1 MYDYNFF
8 PRFYRCIEA
17 KKRFLSILG
26 QKSEKGKETGMEK
39 KQHPSY
45 GMIRF
50 ARSSIGGSGTALF
63 GSSIMHNNVIRLSIS
78 KGMLE
83 RVLSAMKKIILII
96 ITVVT
101 MLGIS
106 ACGDKQSNQSTVTDD
121 YRYSSYTYD
130 DNAPQYYMAGSAAAS
145 ETGYYYIDGAPVIN
159 NSNMY
164 IYYYDMIKDMTIPLC
179 SKVDCDHRTDECEAY
194 ISQNICVGSKI
205 WYHNERLYMIEKTEE
220 KDILVSYDKTMRDK
234 KEEKTLSINGLS
246 VNKNSKN
253 ACITNGKLYY
263 ELSGDNSLFICAV
276 SLNSDEQAY
285 VVKEYVSEYNYYE
298 RVSLYPIEDKIYVNW
313 LSGVSADKSLYYIE
327 QIDIS
332 TDKVSRLCDMN
343 EKYPEISSTIINW
356 NSETY
361 FDKDGNLY
369 FTCVDKDNYMVK
381 KLNISTGDIKDLYVQ
396 ELQHEKDY
404 GYVHLKN
411 YDGNYIYIY
420 KGVNL
425 MALSGKPLD
434 EQFKK
439 YDNYI
444 YILDTDGNIKDTV
457 ILNNTDEKVSGNISA
472 EFYGGD
478 ERCLLIGFS
487 THDIKGLEL
496 SEEEQNLRIKLED
509 EVFKNKKGFVDVNV
523 SAILDKSQIGS
534 GNITL
539 EPVTPE

>member
-1 MYDYNFF
+1 
-8 PRFYRCIEA
+8 
-17 KKRFLSILG
+17 
-26 QKSEKGKETGMEK
+26 
-39 KQHPSY
+39 
-45 GMIRF
+45 
-50 ARSSIGGSGTALF
+50 
-63 GSSIMHNNVIRLSIS
+63 
-78 KGMLE
+78 
-83 RVLSAMKKIILII
+83 MKKIILII

-130 DNAPQYYMAGSAAAS
+130 DNAPQYYMASSAAAS

>member
-1 MYDYNFF
+1 
-8 PRFYRCIEA
+8 
-17 KKRFLSILG
+17 
-26 QKSEKGKETGMEK
+26 
-39 KQHPSY
+39 
-45 GMIRF
+45 
-50 ARSSIGGSGTALF
+50 
-63 GSSIMHNNVIRLSIS
+63 
-78 KGMLE
+78 
-83 RVLSAMKKIILII
+83 MKKIILII

-369 FTCVDKDNYMVK
+369 FTCVDKDNYLVK

>member
-1 MYDYNFF
+1 
-8 PRFYRCIEA
+8 
-17 KKRFLSILG
+17 
-26 QKSEKGKETGMEK
+26 MER
-39 KQHPSY
+39 
-45 GMIRF
+45 G
-50 ARSSIGGSGTALF
+50 
-63 GSSIMHNNVIRLSIS
+63 V
-78 KGMLE
+78 
-83 RVLSAMKKIILII
+83 SAMKKILLI
-96 ITVVT
+96 
-101 MLGIS
+101 MM
-106 ACGDKQSNQSTVTDD
+106 TVTTALVMTACSGKTNSQTSSED
-121 YRYSSYTYD
+121 YKYSSYVYD
-130 DNAPQYYMAGSAAAS
+130 DNAPQYYMSDNAAAS
-145 ETGYYYIDGAPVIN
+145 ETGYYYIAGAPVN
-159 NSNMY
+159 NNRNSY
-164 IYYYDMIKDMTIPLC
+164 IYYYDMVKDMTIPLC
-179 SKVDCDHRTDECEAY
+179 SKMDCDHRTEECEAY
-194 ISQNICVGSKI
+194 MSKDACLGNKI
-205 WYHNERLYMIEKTEE
+205 WYHNQRLYMIERTTE

-381 KLNISTGDIKDLYVQ
+381 KLYISTGDIKDLYVQ

>member
-1 MYDYNFF
+1 
-8 PRFYRCIEA
+8 
-17 KKRFLSILG
+17 
-26 QKSEKGKETGMEK
+26 
-39 KQHPSY
+39 
-45 GMIRF
+45 
-50 ARSSIGGSGTALF
+50 
-63 GSSIMHNNVIRLSIS
+63 
-78 KGMLE
+78 
-83 RVLSAMKKIILII
+83 MKKIILII

-205 WYHNERLYMIEKTEE
+205 WYHNQRLYMIEKTEE

-332 TDKVSRLCDMN
+332 TDNVSRLCDMN

-381 KLNISTGDIKDLYVQ
+381 KLNVSTGDIKDLYVQ

-444 YILDTDGNIKDTV
+444 YILDSNIKDTV

>member
-1 MYDYNFF
+1 
-8 PRFYRCIEA
+8 
-17 KKRFLSILG
+17 
-26 QKSEKGKETGMEK
+26 
-39 KQHPSY
+39 
-45 GMIRF
+45 
-50 ARSSIGGSGTALF
+50 
-63 GSSIMHNNVIRLSIS
+63 
-78 KGMLE
+78 
-83 RVLSAMKKIILII
+83 MKKIILII

-539 EPVTPE
+539 KPVTPE

>member
-1 MYDYNFF
+1 
-8 PRFYRCIEA
+8 
-17 KKRFLSILG
+17 
-26 QKSEKGKETGMEK
+26 
-39 KQHPSY
+39 
-45 GMIRF
+45 
-50 ARSSIGGSGTALF
+50 
-63 GSSIMHNNVIRLSIS
+63 
-78 KGMLE
+78 
-83 RVLSAMKKIILII
+83 MKKIILII

-130 DNAPQYYMAGSAAAS
+130 DNAPQYYMEGSAAAS

>member
-1 MYDYNFF
+1 
-8 PRFYRCIEA
+8 
-17 KKRFLSILG
+17 
-26 QKSEKGKETGMEK
+26 MER
-39 KQHPSY
+39 
-45 GMIRF
+45 G
-50 ARSSIGGSGTALF
+50 
-63 GSSIMHNNVIRLSIS
+63 V
-78 KGMLE
+78 
-83 RVLSAMKKIILII
+83 SAMKKILLI
-96 ITVVT
+96 
-101 MLGIS
+101 MM
-106 ACGDKQSNQSTVTDD
+106 TVTTALVMTACSGKTNSQTSSED
-121 YRYSSYTYD
+121 YKYSSYVYD
-130 DNAPQYYMAGSAAAS
+130 DNAPQYYMSDNAAAS
-145 ETGYYYIDGAPVIN
+145 ETGYYYIAGAPVN
-159 NSNMY
+159 NNRNSY
-164 IYYYDMIKDMTIPLC
+164 IYYYDMVKDMTIPLC
-179 SKVDCDHRTDECEAY
+179 SKMDCDHRTEECEAY
-194 ISQNICVGSKI
+194 MSKDACLGNKI
-205 WYHNERLYMIEKTEE
+205 WYHNQRLYMIERTTE

-246 VNKNSKN
+246 VNKNDNS
-253 ACITNGKLYY
+253 ACLTNGKLYY
-263 ELSGDNSLFICAV
+263 EISGDNQIYLCAV
-276 SLNSDEQAY
+276 PIDTDGQAY
-285 VVKEYVSEYNYYE
+285 IVKQYASGYYYHE
-298 RVSLYPIEDKIYVNW
+298 VISLYPIEDKLYVNW
-313 LSGVSADKSLYYIE
+313 LSGISADEYRYYTE
-327 QIDIS
+327 QIDVS
-332 TDKVSRLCDMN
+332 TDKVVIQCNMN
-343 EKYPEISSTIINW
+343 EKYPEIASTIIYTEW
-356 NSETY
+356 CRQSR
-361 FDKDGNLY
+361 FDSDGNIY
-369 FTCVDKDNYMVK
+369 FACVGDNKYIIR

>member
-1 MYDYNFF
+1 
-8 PRFYRCIEA
+8 
-17 KKRFLSILG
+17 
-26 QKSEKGKETGMEK
+26 
-39 KQHPSY
+39 
-45 GMIRF
+45 
-50 ARSSIGGSGTALF
+50 
-63 GSSIMHNNVIRLSIS
+63 
-78 KGMLE
+78 
-83 RVLSAMKKIILII
+83 MKKIILII
-96 ITVVT
+96 MAVVT

-130 DNAPQYYMAGSAAAS
+130 DNAPQYYMAGCAAAS

-205 WYHNERLYMIEKTEE
+205 WYHNQRLYMIERTTE

-246 VNKNSKN
+246 VNENSKN
-253 ACITNGKLYY
+253 ACVTNGKLYY

-298 RVSLYPIEDKIYVNW
+298 RISLYPIEDKIYVNW

-369 FTCVDKDNYMVK
+369 FTCVDKDNYIVK
-381 KLNISTGDIKDLYVQ
+381 KLNISIGDIKDLYVQ

-420 KGVNL
+420 KGFN
-425 MALSGKPLD
+425 MMTLSGKPLD

-487 THDIKGLEL
+487 KHDIKGLEL
-496 SEEEQNLRIKLED
+496 SEEEQNLRIKLLD
-509 EVFKNKKGFVDVNV
+509 EVFKNKKGFVNVNV

>member
-1 MYDYNFF
+1 
-8 PRFYRCIEA
+8 
-17 KKRFLSILG
+17 
-26 QKSEKGKETGMEK
+26 
-39 KQHPSY
+39 
-45 GMIRF
+45 
-50 ARSSIGGSGTALF
+50 
-63 GSSIMHNNVIRLSIS
+63 
-78 KGMLE
+78 
-83 RVLSAMKKIILII
+83 MKKIILII

-298 RVSLYPIEDKIYVNW
+298 RVSLYLIEDKIYVNW

>member
-1 MYDYNFF
+1 
-8 PRFYRCIEA
+8 
-17 KKRFLSILG
+17 
-26 QKSEKGKETGMEK
+26 
-39 KQHPSY
+39 
-45 GMIRF
+45 
-50 ARSSIGGSGTALF
+50 
-63 GSSIMHNNVIRLSIS
+63 
-78 KGMLE
+78 
-83 RVLSAMKKIILII
+83 MKKIILII

-332 TDKVSRLCDMN
+332 TDNVSRLCDMN

-381 KLNISTGDIKDLYVQ
+381 KLNVSTGDIKDLYVQ

-434 EQFKK
+434 GQFKK

>member
-1 MYDYNFF
+1 
-8 PRFYRCIEA
+8 
-17 KKRFLSILG
+17 
-26 QKSEKGKETGMEK
+26 
-39 KQHPSY
+39 
-45 GMIRF
+45 
-50 ARSSIGGSGTALF
+50 
-63 GSSIMHNNVIRLSIS
+63 
-78 KGMLE
+78 
-83 RVLSAMKKIILII
+83 MKKIILII

-205 WYHNERLYMIEKTEE
+205 WYHNERLYMIEKTDE

>member
-1 MYDYNFF
+1 
-8 PRFYRCIEA
+8 
-17 KKRFLSILG
+17 
-26 QKSEKGKETGMEK
+26 
-39 KQHPSY
+39 
-45 GMIRF
+45 
-50 ARSSIGGSGTALF
+50 
-63 GSSIMHNNVIRLSIS
+63 
-78 KGMLE
+78 
-83 RVLSAMKKIILII
+83 MKKIILII

-205 WYHNERLYMIEKTEE
+205 WYHNQRLYMIEKTEE

-298 RVSLYPIEDKIYVNW
+298 RISLYPIEDKIYVNW

-420 KGVNL
+420 KGVNM

-457 ILNNTDEKVSGNISA
+457 ILNNTDETVSGNISA

-487 THDIKGLEL
+487 KHDIKGLEL

>member
-1 MYDYNFF
+1 
-8 PRFYRCIEA
+8 
-17 KKRFLSILG
+17 
-26 QKSEKGKETGMEK
+26 
-39 KQHPSY
+39 
-45 GMIRF
+45 
-50 ARSSIGGSGTALF
+50 
-63 GSSIMHNNVIRLSIS
+63 
-78 KGMLE
+78 
-83 RVLSAMKKIILII
+83 MKKIILII

-205 WYHNERLYMIEKTEE
+205 WYHNQRLYMIEKTEE

-457 ILNNTDEKVSGNISA
+457 ILNNMDEKVSGNISA

>member
-1 MYDYNFF
+1 
-8 PRFYRCIEA
+8 
-17 KKRFLSILG
+17 
-26 QKSEKGKETGMEK
+26 
-39 KQHPSY
+39 
-45 GMIRF
+45 
-50 ARSSIGGSGTALF
+50 
-63 GSSIMHNNVIRLSIS
+63 
-78 KGMLE
+78 
-83 RVLSAMKKIILII
+83 MKKIILII

-205 WYHNERLYMIEKTEE
+205 WYHNQRLYMIEKTEE
-220 KDILVSYDKTMRDK
+220 KDILVSYDKMMRDK

-298 RVSLYPIEDKIYVNW
+298 RISLYPIEDKIYVNW

-420 KGVNL
+420 KGVNM

-487 THDIKGLEL
+487 KHDIKGLEL

>member
-1 MYDYNFF
+1 
-8 PRFYRCIEA
+8 
-17 KKRFLSILG
+17 
-26 QKSEKGKETGMEK
+26 
-39 KQHPSY
+39 
-45 GMIRF
+45 
-50 ARSSIGGSGTALF
+50 
-63 GSSIMHNNVIRLSIS
+63 
-78 KGMLE
+78 
-83 RVLSAMKKIILII
+83 MKKIILII

-130 DNAPQYYMAGSAAAS
+130 DNAPQYYMAGCAAAS

-205 WYHNERLYMIEKTEE
+205 WYHNQRLYMIEKTEE

-381 KLNISTGDIKDLYVQ
+381 KLYISTGDIKDLYVQ

>member
-1 MYDYNFF
+1 
-8 PRFYRCIEA
+8 
-17 KKRFLSILG
+17 
-26 QKSEKGKETGMEK
+26 
-39 KQHPSY
+39 
-45 GMIRF
+45 
-50 ARSSIGGSGTALF
+50 
-63 GSSIMHNNVIRLSIS
+63 
-78 KGMLE
+78 
-83 RVLSAMKKIILII
+83 MKKIILII

-361 FDKDGNLY
+361 FDKDGDLY

>member
-1 MYDYNFF
+1 
-8 PRFYRCIEA
+8 
-17 KKRFLSILG
+17 
-26 QKSEKGKETGMEK
+26 
-39 KQHPSY
+39 
-45 GMIRF
+45 
-50 ARSSIGGSGTALF
+50 
-63 GSSIMHNNVIRLSIS
+63 
-78 KGMLE
+78 
-83 RVLSAMKKIILII
+83 MKKIILII

-444 YILDTDGNIKDTV
+444 YILDT
-457 ILNNTDEKVSGNISA
+457 
-472 EFYGGD
+472 
-478 ERCLLIGFS
+478 ER
-487 THDIKGLEL
+487 
-496 SEEEQNLRIKLED
+496 
-509 EVFKNKKGFVDVNV
+509 
-523 SAILDKSQIGS
+523 
-534 GNITL
+534 
-539 EPVTPE
+539 

>member
-1 MYDYNFF
+1 
-8 PRFYRCIEA
+8 
-17 KKRFLSILG
+17 
-26 QKSEKGKETGMEK
+26 
-39 KQHPSY
+39 
-45 GMIRF
+45 
-50 ARSSIGGSGTALF
+50 
-63 GSSIMHNNVIRLSIS
+63 
-78 KGMLE
+78 
-83 RVLSAMKKIILII
+83 MKKIILII

-179 SKVDCDHRTDECEAY
+179 SKVDCDHRKDECEAY

>member
-1 MYDYNFF
+1 
-8 PRFYRCIEA
+8 
-17 KKRFLSILG
+17 
-26 QKSEKGKETGMEK
+26 
-39 KQHPSY
+39 
-45 GMIRF
+45 
-50 ARSSIGGSGTALF
+50 
-63 GSSIMHNNVIRLSIS
+63 
-78 KGMLE
+78 
-83 RVLSAMKKIILII
+83 MKKIILII

-420 KGVNL
+420 KGINL

>member
-1 MYDYNFF
+1 
-8 PRFYRCIEA
+8 
-17 KKRFLSILG
+17 
-26 QKSEKGKETGMEK
+26 MER
-39 KQHPSY
+39 
-45 GMIRF
+45 G
-50 ARSSIGGSGTALF
+50 
-63 GSSIMHNNVIRLSIS
+63 V
-78 KGMLE
+78 
-83 RVLSAMKKIILII
+83 SAMKKILLI
-96 ITVVT
+96 
-101 MLGIS
+101 MM
-106 ACGDKQSNQSTVTDD
+106 TVTTALVMTACSGKTNSQTSSED
-121 YRYSSYTYD
+121 YKYSSYVYD
-130 DNAPQYYMAGSAAAS
+130 DNAPQYYMSDNAAAS
-145 ETGYYYIDGAPVIN
+145 ETGYYYIAGAPVN
-159 NSNMY
+159 NNRNSY

-205 WYHNERLYMIEKTEE
+205 WYHNQRLYMIEKTEE

-332 TDKVSRLCDMN
+332 TDNVSRLCDMN

-381 KLNISTGDIKDLYVQ
+381 KLNVSTGDIKDLYVQ

-444 YILDTDGNIKDTV
+444 YI
-457 ILNNTDEKVSGNISA
+457 
-472 EFYGGD
+472 
-478 ERCLLIGFS
+478 
-487 THDIKGLEL
+487 
-496 SEEEQNLRIKLED
+496 
-509 EVFKNKKGFVDVNV
+509 
-523 SAILDKSQIGS
+523 
-534 GNITL
+534 
-539 EPVTPE
+539 

>member
-1 MYDYNFF
+1 
-8 PRFYRCIEA
+8 
-17 KKRFLSILG
+17 
-26 QKSEKGKETGMEK
+26 
-39 KQHPSY
+39 
-45 GMIRF
+45 
-50 ARSSIGGSGTALF
+50 
-63 GSSIMHNNVIRLSIS
+63 
-78 KGMLE
+78 
-83 RVLSAMKKIILII
+83 MKKIILII

-332 TDKVSRLCDMN
+332 TDKVNRLCDMN

>member
-1 MYDYNFF
+1 
-8 PRFYRCIEA
+8 
-17 KKRFLSILG
+17 
-26 QKSEKGKETGMEK
+26 
-39 KQHPSY
+39 
-45 GMIRF
+45 
-50 ARSSIGGSGTALF
+50 
-63 GSSIMHNNVIRLSIS
+63 
-78 KGMLE
+78 
-83 RVLSAMKKIILII
+83 MKKIILII

-130 DNAPQYYMAGSAAAS
+130 DNAPQYYMAGSAAAY

>member
-1 MYDYNFF
+1 
-8 PRFYRCIEA
+8 
-17 KKRFLSILG
+17 
-26 QKSEKGKETGMEK
+26 
-39 KQHPSY
+39 
-45 GMIRF
+45 
-50 ARSSIGGSGTALF
+50 
-63 GSSIMHNNVIRLSIS
+63 
-78 KGMLE
+78 
-83 RVLSAMKKIILII
+83 MKKIILII

-234 KEEKTLSINGLS
+234 KEENTLSINGLS

-276 SLNSDEQAY
+276 SLNTDEQAY

-332 TDKVSRLCDMN
+332 TDNVSRLCDMN

-381 KLNISTGDIKDLYVQ
+381 KLNVSTGDIKDLYVQ

>member
-1 MYDYNFF
+1 
-8 PRFYRCIEA
+8 
-17 KKRFLSILG
+17 
-26 QKSEKGKETGMEK
+26 
-39 KQHPSY
+39 
-45 GMIRF
+45 
-50 ARSSIGGSGTALF
+50 
-63 GSSIMHNNVIRLSIS
+63 
-78 KGMLE
+78 
-83 RVLSAMKKIILII
+83 MKKIILII

-130 DNAPQYYMAGSAAAS
+130 DNAPQYYMADSAAAS

-381 KLNISTGDIKDLYVQ
+381 KLNVSTGDIKDLYVQ

>member
-1 MYDYNFF
+1 
-8 PRFYRCIEA
+8 
-17 KKRFLSILG
+17 
-26 QKSEKGKETGMEK
+26 
-39 KQHPSY
+39 
-45 GMIRF
+45 
-50 ARSSIGGSGTALF
+50 
-63 GSSIMHNNVIRLSIS
+63 
-78 KGMLE
+78 
-83 RVLSAMKKIILII
+83 MKKIILII

-179 SKVDCDHRTDECEAY
+179 SKVDCYHRTDECEAY

>member
-1 MYDYNFF
+1 
-8 PRFYRCIEA
+8 
-17 KKRFLSILG
+17 
-26 QKSEKGKETGMEK
+26 
-39 KQHPSY
+39 
-45 GMIRF
+45 
-50 ARSSIGGSGTALF
+50 
-63 GSSIMHNNVIRLSIS
+63 
-78 KGMLE
+78 
-83 RVLSAMKKIILII
+83 MKKIILII

-205 WYHNERLYMIEKTEE
+205 WYHNQRLYMIEKTEE

-298 RVSLYPIEDKIYVNW
+298 RISLYPIEDKIYVNW

-420 KGVNL
+420 KGVNM

-457 ILNNTDEKVSGNISA
+457 ILNNTDEKASGNISA

-487 THDIKGLEL
+487 KHDIKGLEL

>member
-1 MYDYNFF
+1 
-8 PRFYRCIEA
+8 
-17 KKRFLSILG
+17 
-26 QKSEKGKETGMEK
+26 
-39 KQHPSY
+39 
-45 GMIRF
+45 
-50 ARSSIGGSGTALF
+50 
-63 GSSIMHNNVIRLSIS
+63 
-78 KGMLE
+78 
-83 RVLSAMKKIILII
+83 MKKIILII

-205 WYHNERLYMIEKTEE
+205 WYHNQRLYMIEKTEE

-298 RVSLYPIEDKIYVNW
+298 RISLYPIEDKIYVNW

-420 KGVNL
+420 KGVNM

>member
-1 MYDYNFF
+1 
-8 PRFYRCIEA
+8 
-17 KKRFLSILG
+17 
-26 QKSEKGKETGMEK
+26 
-39 KQHPSY
+39 
-45 GMIRF
+45 
-50 ARSSIGGSGTALF
+50 
-63 GSSIMHNNVIRLSIS
+63 
-78 KGMLE
+78 
-83 RVLSAMKKIILII
+83 MKKIILII

-159 NSNMY
+159 NSN
-164 IYYYDMIKDMTIPLC
+164 DMIKDMTIPLC

-205 WYHNERLYMIEKTEE
+205 WYHNQRLYMIEKTEE

-298 RVSLYPIEDKIYVNW
+298 RISLYPIEDKIYVNW

-420 KGVNL
+420 KGVNM

-457 ILNNTDEKVSGNISA
+457 ILNNTDEKASGNISA

-487 THDIKGLEL
+487 KHDIKGLEL

>member
-1 MYDYNFF
+1 
-8 PRFYRCIEA
+8 
-17 KKRFLSILG
+17 
-26 QKSEKGKETGMEK
+26 
-39 KQHPSY
+39 
-45 GMIRF
+45 
-50 ARSSIGGSGTALF
+50 
-63 GSSIMHNNVIRLSIS
+63 
-78 KGMLE
+78 
-83 RVLSAMKKIILII
+83 MKKKILII

-332 TDKVSRLCDMN
+332 TDNVSRLCDMN

-381 KLNISTGDIKDLYVQ
+381 KLNVSTGDIKDLYVQ

>member
-1 MYDYNFF
+1 
-8 PRFYRCIEA
+8 
-17 KKRFLSILG
+17 
-26 QKSEKGKETGMEK
+26 
-39 KQHPSY
+39 
-45 GMIRF
+45 
-50 ARSSIGGSGTALF
+50 
-63 GSSIMHNNVIRLSIS
+63 
-78 KGMLE
+78 
-83 RVLSAMKKIILII
+83 MKKIILII

-220 KDILVSYDKTMRDK
+220 RDILVSYDKTMRDK

-523 SAILDKSQIGS
+523 STILDKSQIGS

>member
-1 MYDYNFF
+1 
-8 PRFYRCIEA
+8 
-17 KKRFLSILG
+17 
-26 QKSEKGKETGMEK
+26 
-39 KQHPSY
+39 
-45 GMIRF
+45 
-50 ARSSIGGSGTALF
+50 
-63 GSSIMHNNVIRLSIS
+63 
-78 KGMLE
+78 
-83 RVLSAMKKIILII
+83 MKKIILII

-425 MALSGKPLD
+425 MALSGKSLD

>member
-1 MYDYNFF
+1 
-8 PRFYRCIEA
+8 
-17 KKRFLSILG
+17 
-26 QKSEKGKETGMEK
+26 
-39 KQHPSY
+39 
-45 GMIRF
+45 
-50 ARSSIGGSGTALF
+50 
-63 GSSIMHNNVIRLSIS
+63 
-78 KGMLE
+78 
-83 RVLSAMKKIILII
+83 
-96 ITVVT
+96 

-205 WYHNERLYMIEKTEE
+205 WYHNQRLYMIEKTEE

-509 EVFKNKKGFVDVNV
+509 EVFKNKKGVVNVNV

>member
-1 MYDYNFF
+1 
-8 PRFYRCIEA
+8 
-17 KKRFLSILG
+17 
-26 QKSEKGKETGMEK
+26 
-39 KQHPSY
+39 
-45 GMIRF
+45 
-50 ARSSIGGSGTALF
+50 
-63 GSSIMHNNVIRLSIS
+63 
-78 KGMLE
+78 
-83 RVLSAMKKIILII
+83 MKKIILII
-96 ITVVT
+96 MAVVT

-205 WYHNERLYMIEKTEE
+205 WYHNQRLYMIEKTEE

-444 YILDTDGNIKDTV
+444 YILDTDGNVKDTV
-457 ILNNTDEKVSGNISA
+457 TLNGTDDTAGGNIPG

-478 ERCLLIGFS
+478 DRCLLIVFS
-487 THDIKGLEL
+487 KYDIKGLEL
-496 SEEEQNLRIKLED
+496 SEEKTALRAELIE
-509 EVFKNKKGFVDVNV
+509 EARKNKKGSPVVSI

-534 GNITL
+534 GAITL
-539 EPVTPE
+539 EQITPE

>member
-1 MYDYNFF
+1 
-8 PRFYRCIEA
+8 
-17 KKRFLSILG
+17 
-26 QKSEKGKETGMEK
+26 
-39 KQHPSY
+39 
-45 GMIRF
+45 
-50 ARSSIGGSGTALF
+50 
-63 GSSIMHNNVIRLSIS
+63 
-78 KGMLE
+78 
-83 RVLSAMKKIILII
+83 MKKIILII

-343 EKYPEISSTIINW
+343 EKYPEISSTIINR

>member
-1 MYDYNFF
+1 
-8 PRFYRCIEA
+8 
-17 KKRFLSILG
+17 
-26 QKSEKGKETGMEK
+26 
-39 KQHPSY
+39 
-45 GMIRF
+45 
-50 ARSSIGGSGTALF
+50 
-63 GSSIMHNNVIRLSIS
+63 
-78 KGMLE
+78 
-83 RVLSAMKKIILII
+83 MKKIILII

-220 KDILVSYDKTMRDK
+220 KDIIVSYDKTMRDK

>member
-1 MYDYNFF
+1 
-8 PRFYRCIEA
+8 
-17 KKRFLSILG
+17 
-26 QKSEKGKETGMEK
+26 
-39 KQHPSY
+39 
-45 GMIRF
+45 
-50 ARSSIGGSGTALF
+50 
-63 GSSIMHNNVIRLSIS
+63 
-78 KGMLE
+78 
-83 RVLSAMKKIILII
+83 MKKIILII
-96 ITVVT
+96 MSVVT

-205 WYHNERLYMIEKTEE
+205 WYHNQRLYMIEKTEE

-298 RVSLYPIEDKIYVNW
+298 RISLYPIEDKIYVNW

-381 KLNISTGDIKDLYVQ
+381 KLNVSTGDIKDLYVQ

-420 KGVNL
+420 KGVNM

-457 ILNNTDEKVSGNISA
+457 ILNNTDEQASGNISA

>member
-1 MYDYNFF
+1 
-8 PRFYRCIEA
+8 
-17 KKRFLSILG
+17 
-26 QKSEKGKETGMEK
+26 
-39 KQHPSY
+39 
-45 GMIRF
+45 
-50 ARSSIGGSGTALF
+50 
-63 GSSIMHNNVIRLSIS
+63 
-78 KGMLE
+78 
-83 RVLSAMKKIILII
+83 
-96 ITVVT
+96 
-101 MLGIS
+101 
-106 ACGDKQSNQSTVTDD
+106 
-121 YRYSSYTYD
+121 
-130 DNAPQYYMAGSAAAS
+130 
-145 ETGYYYIDGAPVIN
+145 
-159 NSNMY
+159 
-164 IYYYDMIKDMTIPLC
+164 MIKDMTIPLC

-205 WYHNERLYMIEKTEE
+205 WYHNQRLYMIEKTEE

-332 TDKVSRLCDMN
+332 TDNVSRLCDMN

-381 KLNISTGDIKDLYVQ
+381 KLNVSTGDIKDLYVQ

-457 ILNNTDEKVSGNISA
+457 ILNNTDEKASGNISA

-487 THDIKGLEL
+487 KHDIKGLEL

-509 EVFKNKKGFVDVNV
+509 EVFKNKKGVVNVNV